1 MSILSGGQTDFFG
14 LDIGP
19 SSLQVVQ
26 LKNTP
31 TGRVLDHYGTVAI
44 DGNVSMS
51 DSKADWPKLAA
62 VIDQLVKSSGI
73 STKNVA
79 VGIPSNK
86 VFTTVIDMDKLSQG
100 DLAQTIRYQ
109 ADSLI
114 PTPLDV
120 SKIDWAPLGPSPAD
134 PQKIEVLLSSVPND
148 YVEGR
153 LDMLESIGLNSV
165 AFEPNS
171 FALVRALVPES
182 TATTQMLLEVGNVS
196 TDLVIVIAGVPRLTR
211 SIPIGLSLIIR
222 AASTALGVELPQA
235 AQFVHKFGLGK
246 DKLEGQ
252 VYNAIIGTVDNL
264 MGEVDKSIKF
274 FSSRY
279 PNAKL
284 ERIIMT
290 GGASTLPEFPLY
302 TANRF
307 GLNVEIGN
315 AWGNV
320 SFPQGTQNEL
330 LSVSYKFAVAC
341 GLAQRNQ

>member
-1 MSILSGGQTDFFG
+1 MNILSGGQTDFFG

-26 LKNTP
+26 LKITN
-31 TGRVLDHYGTVAI
+31 TGRVLDHYGTVAVE
-44 DGNVSMS
+44 GNVAMS
-51 DSKADWPKLAA
+51 DSKADWPKLGAA
-62 VIDQLVKSSGI
+62 IDALVKSSGI

-79 VGIPSNK
+79 VGVPSNR
-86 VFTTVIDMDKLSQG
+86 VFTTVIDMDKLSQA

-114 PTPLDV
+114 PTPMAE
-120 SKIDWAPLGPSPAD
+120 SKIDWAALGPSPVD
-134 PQKIEVLLSSVPND
+134 PKKIEVLLSSVPND

-153 LDMLESIGLNSV
+153 LDMLESIGLNPI

-171 FALVRALVPES
+171 FALVRALVPEAT
-182 TATTQMLLEVGNVS
+182 TATQMVLEVGNIS
-196 TDLVIVIAGVPRLTR
+196 TDLVIAIGGVPRLTR
-211 SIPIGLSLIIR
+211 SIPIGLSTIVR
-222 AASTALGVELPQA
+222 AASNSLGIDPPQA
-235 AQFVHKFGLGK
+235 AQFVHKFGLGR

-252 VYNAIIGTVDNL
+252 IYNAIIGTVDNL
-264 MGEVDKSIKF
+264 MSEVDKSIKF
-274 FSSRY
+274 FAGRY
-279 PNAKL
+279 PHSKL
-284 ERIIMT
+284 ERIVMT

-320 SFPQGTQNEL
+320 SFPQGAQNEL

-341 GLAQRNQ
+341 GLAQRN